1 METLHGSIITLVFS
15 ISRWVGLFPM
25 YHSAKIKEYLK
36 KKEEPG
42 VFINKELKKKKKKI
56 LIVSKKMKQ
65 QQPVSL

>member
-25 YHSAKIKEYLK
+25 YHSAKMKRVL

-42 VFINKELKKKKKKI
+42 VFNKRIEKKKKR
-56 LIVSKKMKQ
+56 S
-65 QQPVSL
+65 